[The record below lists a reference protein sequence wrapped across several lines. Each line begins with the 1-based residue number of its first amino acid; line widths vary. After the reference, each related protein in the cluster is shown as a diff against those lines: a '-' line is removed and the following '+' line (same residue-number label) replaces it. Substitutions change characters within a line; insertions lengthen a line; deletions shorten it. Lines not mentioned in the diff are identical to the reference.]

1 MKLNCVKATEEGRG
15 NARGGSPRSL
25 AAHSGRT
32 KEVQC
37 RQAAAILGKC
47 LLCFLI
53 VAPHLSGQNVAP
65 LPANPS
71 PSNVDR
77 TCAAPRAGRQPD
89 LEPSDGSTTF
99 DCNADSARASVGAEN
114 TINTNSAADCCQ
126 IVASATQ
133 RGSINGTVTDVEDAA
148 IPGATVTVDG
158 PASREHRRL
167 KTDETGSFELKDLD
181 PAVSYTVTVSAKGF
195 ADWNSPVVVLKP
207 GQALELTDI
216 KLKVS
221 VVETTVVALT
231 VEQLATQQVK
241 AEEKQRVLGI
251 IPNFF
256 VVYDKNAVPLTTKLK
271 YELSFRAATDV
282 VSIAGDVFL
291 AGVNQAA
298 DTPNYQQGAKG
309 FGQRFGAAY
318 ADSFSNIMIG
328 DAVLASLLHQ
338 DPRYFY
344 QGTGT
349 GRSRLIHA
357 ISYAFFRKGD
367 NGRSQ
372 FNYSG
377 IGGNL
382 IAGSLANLYYPP
394 GNRGPGLVFSSTLI
408 NTGGRL
414 ADALVQEFI
423 LRKYTTNANR

>member
-1 MKLNCVKATEEGRG
+1 MRIDKLFC
-15 NARGGSPRSL
+15 
-25 AAHSGRT
+25 HF
-32 KEVQC
+32 
-37 RQAAAILGKC
+37 ILC
-47 LLCFLI
+47 MI
-53 VAPHLSGQNVAP
+53 PITAPSQQLVTP
-65 LPANPS
+65 
-71 PSNVDR
+71 
-77 TCAAPRAGRQPD
+77 
-89 LEPSDGSTTF
+89 EP
-99 DCNADSARASVGAEN
+99 
-114 TINTNSAADCCQ
+114 
-126 IVASATQ
+126 Q
-133 RGSINGTVTDVEDAA
+133 RGSISGTVTDVEDAA

-158 PASREHRRL
+158 PASSEPSTL
-167 KTDETGSFELKDLD
+167 KTDETGSFELKELD
-181 PAVSYTVTVSAKGF
+181 SAVSYRITVSAKGF
-195 ADWNSPVVVLKP
+195 ADWTSPAVVLTP

-216 KLKVS
+216 KLKIS

-271 YELSFRAATDV
+271 YELAFRAATDV
-282 VSIAGDVFL
+282 VSVAGDFFL

-309 FGQRFGAAY
+309 YGQRFGAAY
-318 ADSFSNIMIG
+318 ADSFSNVMIG
-328 DAVLASLLHQ
+328 GAVLPSLLHQ

-357 ISYAFFRKGD
+357 ISNPFICKGD

-382 IAGSLANLYYPP
+382 IAGALTNLYYPP
-394 GNRGPGLVFSSTLI
+394 SNRGPGLVFSSTLI

-414 ADALVQEFI
+414 ANALVQEFV

>member
-1 MKLNCVKATEEGRG
+1 MGK
-15 NARGGSPRSL
+15 
-25 AAHSGRT
+25 
-32 KEVQC
+32 
-37 RQAAAILGKC
+37 AILMRIDKLFC
-47 LLCFLI
+47 HFILCIVPITAPGQQL
-53 VAPHLSGQNVAP
+53 VAP
-65 LPANPS
+65 
-71 PSNVDR
+71 
-77 TCAAPRAGRQPD
+77 
-89 LEPSDGSTTF
+89 EP
-99 DCNADSARASVGAEN
+99 
-114 TINTNSAADCCQ
+114 
-126 IVASATQ
+126 Q
-133 RGSINGTVTDVEDAA
+133 RGSISGTVTDVEDAA

-158 PASREHRRL
+158 PASSEHSTL
-167 KTDETGSFELKDLD
+167 KTDETGSFELKELNS
-181 PAVSYTVTVSAKGF
+181 AFSYKITVSAKGF
-195 ADWNSPVVVLKP
+195 ADWTSAPVVLTP

-216 KLKVS
+216 RLKIS

-251 IPNFF
+251 VPNFF

-271 YELSFRAATDV
+271 YQLAFRAATDV
-282 VSIAGDVFL
+282 VSIAGDFFL

-309 FGQRFGAAY
+309 YAQRFGAAY
-318 ADSFSNIMIG
+318 ADSFSNVMIG
-328 DAVLASLLHQ
+328 GAVLPSLLHQ

-349 GRSRLIHA
+349 GRSRFIHA
-357 ISYAFFRKGD
+357 ISNPFICKGD
-367 NGRSQ
+367 NGRPQ

-382 IAGSLANLYYPP
+382 IAASLTNLYYPP

-414 ADALVQEFI
+414 ANALVQEFV